1 MRSPRGNPPDGKG
14 EAMKKP
20 ADKKRGTLKPW
31 LVDVMVE
38 HLR

>member
-1 MRSPRGNPPDGKG
+1 MRR
-14 EAMKKP
+14 EQMKNKKN
-20 ADKKRGTLKPW
+20 DKKKGTLKPW

>member
-1 MRSPRGNPPDGKG
+1 MKRPTD
-14 EAMKKP
+14 KKP
-20 ADKKRGTLKPW
+20 GTLKPW